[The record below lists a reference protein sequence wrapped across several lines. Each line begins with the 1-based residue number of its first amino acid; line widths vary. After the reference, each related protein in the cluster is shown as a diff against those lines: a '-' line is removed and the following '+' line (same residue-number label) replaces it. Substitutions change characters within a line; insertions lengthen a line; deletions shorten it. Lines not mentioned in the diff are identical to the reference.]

1 MTGKAR
7 KRGMGRTSTRVRG
20 SRPYNQRCAV
30 RVIYSRN
37 TIRGQWGA
45 HGRYVARESATH
57 GMDGMAA
64 GFDQK
69 DEPIDI
75 SAKLDGWQK
84 AGDERMWKFIIAP
97 EFGEQIDL
105 PRLTRALMTRVD
117 RDLGFADL
125 EWVAV
130 THYNTEHAHVH
141 VALRGVDAQNQ
152 PLHLDREYIKAGIR
166 SIAEDLCT
174 QQIGYR
180 TERDAATAER
190 REVSQ
195 QRYTS
200 LDRIISRNTSPGTEP
215 GANPR
220 FFTYTSEPA
229 KASQR
234 DDLVLRQRHTMERL
248 LVLQK
253 MGLAECVEPNRWL
266 VRRDFESV
274 LRAMQR
280 MTDRQKTLAMHGVLM
295 SDERLPVAVL
305 DYSNLKSIKG
315 RVLVHGEEE
324 NGRNYLMLEGTDARV
339 HHIYYTPEM
348 EEARNRGGL
357 RTNAFVR
364 LRKRSI
370 GGEPVMEIDELGNS
384 DAILRNES
392 YLKRTAQALIKRGI
406 IPDENG
412 WGGWLGRYQAAIKCA
427 ALEEEAIGRQSGKTK
442 WRAVNGKPKER

>member
-1 MTGKAR
+1 
-7 KRGMGRTSTRVRG
+7 
-20 SRPYNQRCAV
+20 
-30 RVIYSRN
+30 
-37 TIRGQWGA
+37 
-45 HGRYVARESATH
+45 
-57 GMDGMAA
+57 MDGKAA

-69 DEPIDI
+69 DESIDI
-75 SAKLDGWQK
+75 SAKLDGWQR
-84 AGDERMWKFIIAP
+84 AGDERMWKFIISP
-97 EFGEQIDL
+97 EFGEQINL
-105 PRLTRALMTRVD
+105 KRLTRDLMTRVG

-125 EWVAV
+125 EWIAVA
-130 THYNTEHAHVH
+130 HYNTEHAHVH
-141 VALRGVDAQNQ
+141 VALRGVDAKNQ

-200 LDRIISRNTSPGTEP
+200 LDRIISRNISAGSEP
-215 GANPR
+215 GSNPR
-220 FFTYTSEPA
+220 FFTYTSEVA
-229 KASQR
+229 KVSQR

-248 LVLQK
+248 LVLQT
-253 MGLAECVEPNRWL
+253 MGLAECIEPDRWL

-280 MTDRQKTLAMHGVLM
+280 MSDRQKTLAMHGVLM

-305 DYSNLKSIKG
+305 DYRNLKSIEG

-392 YLKRTAQALIKRGI
+392 YLKRTAQALIKRDI
-406 IPDENG
+406 IPDESG
-412 WGGWLGRYQAAIKCA
+412 WGGWLGRYQAALKCA
-427 ALEEEAIGRQSGKTK
+427 VLEEEAIGRQSGNTK
-442 WRAVNGKPKER
+442 RRAVNGKPKER

>member
-7 KRGMGRTSTRVRG
+7 KRGIGRTSTRVRG

-30 RVIYSRN
+30 RAIYSRN
-37 TIRGQWGA
+37 TVRGQWGA
-45 HGRYVARESATH
+45 HGRYVARESATQ
-57 GMDGMAA
+57 GMDSKTV

-69 DEPIDI
+69 DESIDI
-75 SAKLDGWQK
+75 SGKLDSWQK
-84 AGDERMWKFIIAP
+84 AGDERMWKFIISP
-97 EFGEQIDL
+97 EFGEEINLQ
-105 PRLTRALMTRVD
+105 RLTRDLMTRVG

-125 EWVAV
+125 EWIAVA
-130 THYNTEHAHVH
+130 HSNTEHAHLH
-141 VALRGVDAQNQ
+141 LALRGVDAKHQ

-200 LDRIISRNTSPGTEP
+200 LDRFISRNIAAATEP
-215 GANPR
+215 GVNPR
-220 FFTYTSEPA
+220 FFTYTRQSVQG
-229 KASQR
+229 SRR
-234 DDLVLRQRHTMERL
+234 DDLVLRQRHTLERL
-248 LVLQK
+248 LALQT

-280 MTDRQKTLAMHGVLM
+280 MSDRQKTLAAHGVLM
-295 SDERLPVAVL
+295 SDERLPVVVL
-305 DYSNLKSIKG
+305 DYRDLKSIEG

-324 NGRNYLMLEGTDARV
+324 DGRNYLMLEGTDARI
-339 HHIYYTPEM
+339 HHIHYTPEM

-370 GGEPVMEIDELGNS
+370 GGESVMEIDEFGNA
-384 DAILRNES
+384 DAISRNES
-392 YLKRTAQALIKRGI
+392 YLRRTAQALIKRGI

-412 WGGWLGRYQAAIKCA
+412 WGGWLGRYQAALRGA
-427 ALEEEAIGRQSGKTK
+427 ALEEEAMGRQSGKPNRE
-442 WRAVNGKPKER
+442 WLNRKPNER